1 MSLPSWLPRTR
12 WRASPMSGACGQAPK
27 GRPRQPP
34 TTLPAGRMP
43 SRPHP
48 YPHFGDRRWST
59 TLFLSTG
66 GGNAMRSSKP
76 RAALVLGCA
85 VVCAAAASAAAGA
98 ENPHGTPPGQ
108 ANNAAPVVAQPAAAS
123 TPAQTSTP
131 PGQAKKQQAAAAAAQ
146 PTTSDNSTGVKPSS
160 TTSHNTTAPAGSNK
174 TKQYGN
180 GQTAGQIAIKNG
192 ADPSTP
198 LYGPGNSQPH
208 KVAVCSKNGKTHY
221 VDVHALKSHQAG
233 PCVSPASAQGNA
245 SVAAAAVPAAPARS
259 TPAPAGGVASGHA
272 TTVHRASPTS
282 RSGVL
287 GTAYSRSKPV
297 VRNARPAQA
306 VLGSAHFT
314 G

>member
-1 MSLPSWLPRTR
+1 V
-12 WRASPMSGACGQAPK
+12 A
-27 GRPRQPP
+27 
-34 TTLPAGRMP
+34 
-43 SRPHP
+43 
-48 YPHFGDRRWST
+48 
-59 TLFLSTG
+59 
-66 GGNAMRSSKP
+66 
-76 RAALVLGCA
+76 
-85 VVCAAAASAAAGA
+85 
-98 ENPHGTPPGQ
+98 
-108 ANNAAPVVAQPAAAS
+108 AQPATAPA
-123 TPAQTSTP
+123 PAQTSTP
-131 PGQAKKQQAAAAAAQ
+131 PGQAKKQQAAAQ

-233 PCVSPASAQGNA
+233 PCVSPAGAQA
-245 SVAAAAVPAAPARS
+245 SGSVTAAAVPAAPTRAAAPASRS
-259 TPAPAGGVASGHA
+259 TPAPAEVASA
-272 TTVHRASPTS
+272 QAPIVHRASPTS
-282 RSGVL
+282 QSGVL
-287 GTAYSRSKPV
+287 GAAYSQSKPV